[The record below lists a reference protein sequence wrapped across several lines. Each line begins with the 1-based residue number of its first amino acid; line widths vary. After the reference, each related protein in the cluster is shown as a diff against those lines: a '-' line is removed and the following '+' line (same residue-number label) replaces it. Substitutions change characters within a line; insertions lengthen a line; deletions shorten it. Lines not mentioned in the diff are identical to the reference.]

1 MTDVIVNRV
10 PKTFGQKL
18 EESKLES
25 SNSSAATTTGNFWLN
40 RITSDPETQRPA
52 EVIADANAMGEGF
65 PTQAQRDLVRVS
77 TVAQVQDVKLD
88 RMDNEGSR
96 TEYHVPPHVGE
107 TVVLQSHQTA
117 EHSRTGQIGQI
128 EDLPEQDPEDA
139 AAAEKANGLS
149 LSDQLT
155 ALGYFDHTEF
165 VKFKSQVIA
174 CLRHAGFDVKK
185 FFGV

>member
-1 MTDVIVNRV
+1 MTDGVIVNRT
-10 PKTFGQKL
+10 PESFGMKQERERL
-18 EESKLES
+18 ERLADS
-25 SNSSAATTTGNFWLN
+25 S
-40 RITSDPETQRPA
+40 
-52 EVIADANAMGEGF
+52 AMGEGV
-65 PTQAQRDLVRVS
+65 PTQEQRDQLRFIAGRPDTLENGVEIDTPTIPLVR
-77 TVAQVQDVKLD
+77 
-88 RMDNEGSR
+88 
-96 TEYHVPPHVGE
+96 TEFHVPPHVGE
-107 TVVLQSHQTA
+107 TVVLQPHQTA
-117 EHSRTGQIGQI
+117 EAARTGQIEQI

-185 FFGV
+185 FFNV